1 MMKAIFIDNYKAHA
15 VIESRIESFADWEI
29 HGRLGDGII
38 SPVTVI
44 KSPDDRSVLLTYDRN
59 SESTNVKNAMESQ
72 FDDERAGLWFGDMLN
87 KDNLEV
93 FKDMGGGTVLYADQA
108 KGSAKT
114 MDLFLQKMHSLGKLD
129 HASLDALKPMLTTEQ
144 YNSYESIIPTYDDIE
159 RRKAEAKANSEFAT
173 SVYTVD
179 ENGNELPTDKIATE
193 DVEPEATEYNGEDAF
208 NNGLNAES
216 GVDPEVVDFNPE
228 ILGEDTPPEVSE
240 TPVDNENPE
249 VSPGDEENLD
259 NIEPGDEY
267 NLQPEGL
274 REGFDGENAEI
285 PDDVPEINPNFEKT
299 SNDEMNEYN
308 TTEEPVE
315 EPKIAVTEVNGTA
328 VLEPKYQN
336 ILDGINTYLEK
347 YDMTIDQFM
356 ESVFKLKFLLNQIAG
371 GKVPEETTSA
381 DVVQEPENLD
391 ESTDTAANVTTENPE
406 EPAGTEMNGATSN
419 PVQSLLTAVADEM
432 KNPDNQTEEV
442 VVPVDNTDNVE
453 NTDENATTEI
463 ENADSQVAE
472 TITTESIN
480 PETDL
485 INQMMKISSND
496 TEFFNNMIQ
505 YKERLS
511 NETINEL
518 VSTKMYD
525 KILTGMTVYNMINI
539 REERARKL
547 GLV

>member
-59 SESTNVKNAMESQ
+59 TESTNVKNAMESQ

-114 MDLFLQKMHSLGKLD
+114 MDVFLQKMHSLGKLD
-129 HASLDALKPMLTTEQ
+129 RASLDALKPMLTTEQ
-144 YNSYESIIPTYDDIE
+144 YSTYESVIPTYDDIE
-159 RRKAEAKANSEFAT
+159 KRKAEAKANSEFAT

-193 DVEPEATEYNGEDAF
+193 DVESEVTEYNGEDAF

-228 ILGEDTPPEVSE
+228 ILGEDTPVEEPEV
-240 TPVDNENPE
+240 PVDNENPE
-249 VSPGDEENLD
+249 VLPGEGEDTD

-274 REGFDGENAEI
+274 REGFDGDNVDL
-285 PDDVPEINPNFEKT
+285 PDEVPEINPDFEKT

-308 TTEEPVE
+308 NTEELVE

-328 VLEPKYQN
+328 VLEAKYQN

-391 ESTDTAANVTTENPE
+391 ESNTTTET
-406 EPAGTEMNGATSN
+406 PAELTETEMNGASSN

-432 KNPDNQTEEV
+432 NNPENQTEEQ
-442 VVPVDNTDNVE
+442 VVPVDNTDTVE
-453 NTDENATTEI
+453 NTTEI

-480 PETDL
+480 PEVDL
-485 INQMMKISSND
+485 INQMMKISNND

-511 NETINEL
+511 TETINEL
-518 VSTKMYD
+518 VSIKMYD
-525 KILTGMTVYNMINI
+525 KILTGMTVYNMINV

>member
-114 MDLFLQKMHSLGKLD
+114 MDVFLQKMHSLGKLD

-193 DVEPEATEYNGEDAF
+193 DIEPEATEYNGEDAF

-228 ILGEDTPPEVSE
+228 ILGEDTPSEEPEV
-240 TPVDNENPE
+240 PVDNENPE
-249 VSPGDEENLD
+249 VLPGDEENLD

-274 REGFDGENAEI
+274 REGFDGDNVEV

-308 TTEEPVE
+308 TTEEPLE

-381 DVVQEPENLD
+381 DLVQEPENLD

-406 EPAGTEMNGATSN
+406 EPAGAEMNGATSN
-419 PVQSLLTAVADEM
+419 PVQSLLSAVADEM
-432 KNPDNQTEEV
+432 NNPENQIEED
-442 VVPVDNTDNVE
+442 VVPVDNTDTVE
-453 NTDENATTEI
+453 NTDEV

>member
-193 DVEPEATEYNGEDAF
+193 DIEPEATEYNGEDAF

-228 ILGEDTPPEVSE
+228 ILGEDTPPEEPE

-249 VSPGDEENLD
+249 VLPGDEENLD

-274 REGFDGENAEI
+274 REGFDGENTEL

-308 TTEEPVE
+308 TTEESAE

-381 DVVQEPENLD
+381 DLVQEPENLD

-406 EPAGTEMNGATSN
+406 EPAGAEMNGATSN
-419 PVQSLLTAVADEM
+419 PVQSLLSAVADEM
-432 KNPDNQTEEV
+432 NNPENQIEED
-442 VVPVDNTDNVE
+442 VVPVDNTDTVE
-453 NTDENATTEI
+453 NTDEV
-463 ENADSQVAE
+463 ENADNQVAE
-472 TITTESIN
+472 TISTESIN

-485 INQMMKISSND
+485 INQMMKISNND

>member
-1 MMKAIFIDNYKAHA
+1 MKAIFIDNYKAHA

-228 ILGEDTPPEVSE
+228 ILGEDTPSEEPEV
-240 TPVDNENPE
+240 PVDNENPE
-249 VSPGDEENLD
+249 VLPGDEENLD

-274 REGFDGENAEI
+274 REGFDGENAEL

-336 ILDGINTYLEK
+336 ILDGINSYLEK

-381 DVVQEPENLD
+381 DLAQEPENLD

-406 EPAGTEMNGATSN
+406 EPAGAEMNGATSN

-432 KNPDNQTEEV
+432 NNPENQTEEDI
-442 VVPVDNTDNVE
+442 VPVDNTDNVE
-453 NTDENATTEI
+453 NTDEV

-485 INQMMKISSND
+485 INQMMKISNND

>member
-59 SESTNVKNAMESQ
+59 TESTNVKNAMESQ

-129 HASLDALKPMLTTEQ
+129 RASLDALKPMLTTEQ
-144 YNSYESIIPTYDDIE
+144 YTTYESVIPTYDDIE
-159 RRKAEAKANSEFAT
+159 KRKAEAKANSEFAT

-193 DVEPEATEYNGEDAF
+193 DIEAEVTEYNGEDAF

-228 ILGEDTPPEVSE
+228 ILGEDTPPEE
-240 TPVDNENPE
+240 PEIPVDNENPE
-249 VSPGDEENLD
+249 VLPGDGEDLN

-274 REGFDGENAEI
+274 REGFDGENVDL
-285 PDDVPEINPNFEKT
+285 PDEVPEINPDFEKT

-308 TTEEPVE
+308 NTEEPVE

-328 VLEPKYQN
+328 VLEAKYQN

-381 DVVQEPENLD
+381 DIVQEPENLD
-391 ESTDTAANVTTENPE
+391 ESNTTTET
-406 EPAGTEMNGATSN
+406 PAKLTENEMNGASSN
-419 PVQSLLTAVADEM
+419 PVQSLLSAVADEM
-432 KNPDNQTEEV
+432 NNPENQTEEQ
-442 VVPVDNTDNVE
+442 VVPVDNTDTVE
-453 NTDENATTEI
+453 TTTTEV

-485 INQMMKISSND
+485 INQMMKISNND

-511 NETINEL
+511 TETINEL

-525 KILTGMTVYNMINI
+525 KILTGMTVYNMINV

>member
-193 DVEPEATEYNGEDAF
+193 DVEPEVTEYNGEDAF

-228 ILGEDTPPEVSE
+228 ILGEDTPPEEPEV
-240 TPVDNENPE
+240 PVDNENPE
-249 VSPGDEENLD
+249 VLPGDEENLD

-274 REGFDGENAEI
+274 REGFDGENAEL

-308 TTEEPVE
+308 GTEEPVE

-381 DVVQEPENLD
+381 DLAQEPENLD

-406 EPAGTEMNGATSN
+406 EPAGAEMNGATSN

-432 KNPDNQTEEV
+432 NNPDNQTEED

-453 NTDENATTEI
+453 NTDEV
-463 ENADSQVAE
+463 ENVDSQVAE
-472 TITTESIN
+472 TISTESIN

-485 INQMMKISSND
+485 INQMMKISNND

-525 KILTGMTVYNMINI
+525 KILTGMTVYNMINV

>member
-1 MMKAIFIDNYKAHA
+1 MKAIFIDNYKAHA

-193 DVEPEATEYNGEDAF
+193 DIEPEATEYNGEDAF

-228 ILGEDTPPEVSE
+228 ILGEDTPAEEPEV
-240 TPVDNENPE
+240 PVDNENPE
-249 VSPGDEENLD
+249 ILPGDEENLD

-274 REGFDGENAEI
+274 REGFDGENAEL

-381 DVVQEPENLD
+381 DLAQEPENLD

-406 EPAGTEMNGATSN
+406 EPAGAEMNGATSN

-432 KNPDNQTEEV
+432 KNPDNQTEED

-453 NTDENATTEI
+453 NTDEV

-472 TITTESIN
+472 TISTESIN

>member
-59 SESTNVKNAMESQ
+59 AESTNVKNAMESQ

-193 DVEPEATEYNGEDAF
+193 DIEPEATEYNGEDAF

-228 ILGEDTPPEVSE
+228 ILGEDTPSEEPEV
-240 TPVDNENPE
+240 PVDNENPE
-249 VSPGDEENLD
+249 VLPGDEEDLN

-274 REGFDGENAEI
+274 REGFDGENAEL

-406 EPAGTEMNGATSN
+406 EPAGAEMNGATSN
-419 PVQSLLTAVADEM
+419 PVQSLLSAVADEM
-432 KNPDNQTEEV
+432 KNPDNQTEED

>member
-144 YNSYESIIPTYDDIE
+144 YNTYESIIPTYDDIE

-228 ILGEDTPPEVSE
+228 ILGEDTPSEVPEV
-240 TPVDNENPE
+240 PVDNENPE
-249 VSPGDEENLD
+249 VLPGDEENLD

-274 REGFDGENAEI
+274 REGFDGDNVDL

-381 DVVQEPENLD
+381 DVAQEPENLD

-432 KNPDNQTEEV
+432 NNPDNQTEEV
-442 VVPVDNTDNVE
+442 VAPVDNTDTVE
-453 NTDENATTEI
+453 NTDENTTTEI

-472 TITTESIN
+472 TISTESIN

-485 INQMMKISSND
+485 INQMMKISNND

-525 KILTGMTVYNMINI
+525 KILTGMTVYNMINV

>member
-59 SESTNVKNAMESQ
+59 TESTNVKNAMESQ

-114 MDLFLQKMHSLGKLD
+114 MDVFLQKMHSLGKLD
-129 HASLDALKPMLTTEQ
+129 RASLDALKPMLTTEQ
-144 YNSYESIIPTYDDIE
+144 YSTYESVIPTYDDIE
-159 RRKAEAKANSEFAT
+159 KRKAEAKANSEFAT

-193 DVEPEATEYNGEDAF
+193 DVDPEVTEYNGDDAF

-228 ILGEDTPPEVSE
+228 ILGEDTPPEE
-240 TPVDNENPE
+240 PEIPVDNENPE
-249 VSPGDEENLD
+249 VLPGEGEDLG

-274 REGFDGENAEI
+274 REGFDGDNVDL
-285 PDDVPEINPNFEKT
+285 PDEVPEINPDFEKT

-308 TTEEPVE
+308 NTEEPTE

-328 VLEPKYQN
+328 VLEAKYQN

-381 DVVQEPENLD
+381 DMAQEPENLD
-391 ESTDTAANVTTENPE
+391 ESTNTSDVPTETPDKNAE
-406 EPAGTEMNGATSN
+406 NEMNGASSN

-432 KNPDNQTEEV
+432 NNPENQTEEQ
-442 VVPVDNTDNVE
+442 VVPVDNTDTVE
-453 NTDENATTEI
+453 TTTTEV
-463 ENADSQVAE
+463 ENADNQVAE

-485 INQMMKISSND
+485 INQMMKISNND

-511 NETINEL
+511 TETINEL

-525 KILTGMTVYNMINI
+525 KILTGMTVYNMINV

>member
-1 MMKAIFIDNYKAHA
+1 MKAIFIDNYKAHA

-193 DVEPEATEYNGEDAF
+193 DIEPEATEYNGEDAF

-228 ILGEDTPPEVSE
+228 ILGEDTPSEEPE

-249 VSPGDEENLD
+249 VLPGDEENLD
-259 NIEPGDEY
+259 NIERGDEY

-274 REGFDGENAEI
+274 REGFDGENAEL

-381 DVVQEPENLD
+381 DLAQEPENLD

-419 PVQSLLTAVADEM
+419 PVQSLLSAVADEM
-432 KNPDNQTEEV
+432 NNPENQTEEV
-442 VVPVDNTDNVE
+442 VTPVDNTDTVE
-453 NTDENATTEI
+453 HTDEV

-472 TITTESIN
+472 TISTESIN

>member
-228 ILGEDTPPEVSE
+228 ILGEDTPSEEPEV
-240 TPVDNENPE
+240 PVDNENPE
-249 VSPGDEENLD
+249 VLPGDEENLD

-274 REGFDGENAEI
+274 REGFDGENAEL

-336 ILDGINTYLEK
+336 ILDGINSYLEK

-381 DVVQEPENLD
+381 DLAQEPENLD

-406 EPAGTEMNGATSN
+406 EPAGAEMNGATSN

-432 KNPDNQTEEV
+432 NNPENQTEEDI
-442 VVPVDNTDNVE
+442 VPVDNTDNVE
-453 NTDENATTEI
+453 NTDEV

-485 INQMMKISSND
+485 INQMMKISNND

>member
-193 DVEPEATEYNGEDAF
+193 DIEPEATEYNGEDAF

-228 ILGEDTPPEVSE
+228 ILGEDIPSE
-240 TPVDNENPE
+240 ELAVPVDNENPE
-249 VSPGDEENLD
+249 VLPGDEENLD

-274 REGFDGENAEI
+274 REGFDGENAEL

-406 EPAGTEMNGATSN
+406 EPAGAEMNGATSN
-419 PVQSLLTAVADEM
+419 PVQSLLSAVADEM
-432 KNPDNQTEEV
+432 KNPDNQTEED

>member
-59 SESTNVKNAMESQ
+59 SESTNIKNAMESQ

-193 DVEPEATEYNGEDAF
+193 DIDPEATEYNGEDAF

-228 ILGEDTPPEVSE
+228 ILGEDTPSEEPEV
-240 TPVDNENPE
+240 PVDNENPE
-249 VSPGDEENLD
+249 VLPGDEENLD

-274 REGFDGENAEI
+274 REGFDGENAEL
-285 PDDVPEINPNFEKT
+285 PEDVPEINPNFEKT

-381 DVVQEPENLD
+381 DIVQEPENLD
-391 ESTDTAANVTTENPE
+391 ESTDTAANITTENPE
-406 EPAGTEMNGATSN
+406 EPAGSEMNGATSN

-432 KNPDNQTEEV
+432 KNPDNQIEEV
-442 VVPVDNTDNVE
+442 VAPVDNTDNVE
-453 NTDENATTEI
+453 NTDEV

-525 KILTGMTVYNMINI
+525 KILTGMTVYNMINV

>member
-193 DVEPEATEYNGEDAF
+193 DIEPEATEYNGEDAF

-228 ILGEDTPPEVSE
+228 ILGEDTPAEEPEV
-240 TPVDNENPE
+240 PVDNENPE
-249 VSPGDEENLD
+249 ILPGDEENLD

-274 REGFDGENAEI
+274 REGFDGENAEL

-381 DVVQEPENLD
+381 DLAQEPENLD

-406 EPAGTEMNGATSN
+406 EPAGAEMNGATSN

-432 KNPDNQTEEV
+432 KNPDNQTEED

-453 NTDENATTEI
+453 NTDEV

-472 TITTESIN
+472 TISTESIN

>member
-114 MDLFLQKMHSLGKLD
+114 MDLFLQKMHLLGKLD

-144 YNSYESIIPTYDDIE
+144 YNTYESIIPTYDDIE

-193 DVEPEATEYNGEDAF
+193 DIEPETTEYNGEDAF

-216 GVDPEVVDFNPE
+216 GIDPEVVDFNPE
-228 ILGEDTPPEVSE
+228 ILGEDTPSEEPEV
-240 TPVDNENPE
+240 PVDNENPE
-249 VSPGDEENLD
+249 VLPGDEENLD

-274 REGFDGENAEI
+274 REGFDGENVEL

-381 DVVQEPENLD
+381 DVVEEPENLD

-419 PVQSLLTAVADEM
+419 PVQSLLSAVADEM
-432 KNPDNQTEEV
+432 NNPDNQTEEV
-442 VVPVDNTDNVE
+442 VAPVDNTDNVE
-453 NTDENATTEI
+453 NTDEV

>member
-114 MDLFLQKMHSLGKLD
+114 MDLFLKKMHSLGKLD

-193 DVEPEATEYNGEDAF
+193 DIEPEVTEYNGEDAF

-228 ILGEDTPPEVSE
+228 ILGEDTPSEEPEVQ
-240 TPVDNENPE
+240 VDNENPE
-249 VSPGDEENLD
+249 VLPGDEENLD

-274 REGFDGENAEI
+274 REGFDGENAEL
-285 PDDVPEINPNFEKT
+285 PEDVPEINPNFEKT

-419 PVQSLLTAVADEM
+419 PVQSLLSAVADEM

-442 VVPVDNTDNVE
+442 VAPVDNTDSVE
-453 NTDENATTEI
+453 NTDEV
-463 ENADSQVAE
+463 ENADNQVAE

-480 PETDL
+480 PENDL

>member
-59 SESTNVKNAMESQ
+59 TESTNVKNAMESQ

-114 MDLFLQKMHSLGKLD
+114 MDVFLQKMHSLGKLD
-129 HASLDALKPMLTTEQ
+129 RASLDALKPMLTTEQ
-144 YNSYESIIPTYDDIE
+144 YTTYESVIPTYDDIE
-159 RRKAEAKANSEFAT
+159 KRKAEAKANSEFAT

-193 DVEPEATEYNGEDAF
+193 DIEPEVTEYNGEDAF
-208 NNGLNAES
+208 NNGLTAES

-228 ILGEDTPPEVSE
+228 ILGEDTPAEEPEI
-240 TPVDNENPE
+240 PVDNENPE
-249 VSPGDEENLD
+249 VLPGEGEDPD
-259 NIEPGDEY
+259 IIEPGDEY

-274 REGFDGENAEI
+274 REGFDGDNVEV
-285 PDDVPEINPNFEKT
+285 PDEVPEINPDFEKT

-308 TTEEPVE
+308 NTEEPVE

-328 VLEPKYQN
+328 VLEAKYQN

-381 DVVQEPENLD
+381 DIAQEPENLD
-391 ESTDTAANVTTENPE
+391 ESTETSNVTTETPDRNAE
-406 EPAGTEMNGATSN
+406 NEMNGASSN
-419 PVQSLLTAVADEM
+419 PVQSLLNAVADEM
-432 KNPDNQTEEV
+432 NNPENQTEEQ
-442 VVPVDNTDNVE
+442 VVPVDNTDTVE
-453 NTDENATTEI
+453 NTTTEV
-463 ENADSQVAE
+463 ENADNQVAE

-485 INQMMKISSND
+485 INQMMKISNND

-511 NETINEL
+511 TETINEL

-525 KILTGMTVYNMINI
+525 KILTGMTVYNMINV

>member
-114 MDLFLQKMHSLGKLD
+114 MDVFLQKMHSLGKLD

-193 DVEPEATEYNGEDAF
+193 DIEPEATEYNGEDAF

-228 ILGEDTPPEVSE
+228 ILGEDTPSEEPEV
-240 TPVDNENPE
+240 PVDNENPE
-249 VSPGDEENLD
+249 VLSGDEENLD

-274 REGFDGENAEI
+274 REGFDGENAEL

-381 DVVQEPENLD
+381 DLAQEPENLD

-432 KNPDNQTEEV
+432 KNPENQTEEV
-442 VVPVDNTDNVE
+442 VAPVDNTDNVE
-453 NTDENATTEI
+453 NTDEV

-496 TEFFNNMIQ
+496 TEFFSNMIQ

>member
-193 DVEPEATEYNGEDAF
+193 DIEPEATEYNGEDAF

-228 ILGEDTPPEVSE
+228 ILGEDTPPEPE

-249 VSPGDEENLD
+249 VLPGDEENLD

-274 REGFDGENAEI
+274 REGFDGENAEL

-381 DVVQEPENLD
+381 DLAQEPENLD

-406 EPAGTEMNGATSN
+406 EPAGAEMNGATSN
-419 PVQSLLTAVADEM
+419 PVQSLLSAVADEM

-442 VVPVDNTDNVE
+442 VAPVDNTDNVE

>member
-193 DVEPEATEYNGEDAF
+193 DVEPEVTEYNGEDAF

-228 ILGEDTPPEVSE
+228 ILGEDTPPEEPEV
-240 TPVDNENPE
+240 PVDNENPE
-249 VSPGDEENLD
+249 VLPGDDETD

-274 REGFDGENAEI
+274 REGFDGENAEL

-381 DVVQEPENLD
+381 DLAQEPENLD
-391 ESTDTAANVTTENPE
+391 ESTDTATNVTTENPE

-442 VVPVDNTDNVE
+442 VSPVDNTDNVE
-453 NTDENATTEI
+453 NTDEV

-472 TITTESIN
+472 TISTESIN

-485 INQMMKISSND
+485 INQMMKISNND

>member
-228 ILGEDTPPEVSE
+228 ILGEDTPPEEPEV
-240 TPVDNENPE
+240 PVDNENPE
-249 VSPGDEENLD
+249 VLPGDEENLD

-274 REGFDGENAEI
+274 REGFDGENAEL
-285 PDDVPEINPNFEKT
+285 PDDIPEINPNFEKT

-406 EPAGTEMNGATSN
+406 EPAGAEMNGATSN

-432 KNPDNQTEEV
+432 KNPENQIEEV
-442 VVPVDNTDNVE
+442 VAPVDNTDNVE
-453 NTDENATTEI
+453 NTDEV

>member
-193 DVEPEATEYNGEDAF
+193 DIEPEATEYNGEDAF

-228 ILGEDTPPEVSE
+228 ILGEDTPSEEPE

-249 VSPGDEENLD
+249 MLPGDDENLD

-274 REGFDGENAEI
+274 REGFDGENAEL

-381 DVVQEPENLD
+381 DLVQEPENLD

-406 EPAGTEMNGATSN
+406 EPAGAEMNGATSN

-432 KNPDNQTEEV
+432 KNPENQTEEE

-453 NTDENATTEI
+453 NTDEV

>member
-144 YNSYESIIPTYDDIE
+144 YNTYESIIPTYDDIE

-193 DVEPEATEYNGEDAF
+193 DIEPEVTEYNGEDAF

-228 ILGEDTPPEVSE
+228 ILGEDTSSEEPE

-249 VSPGDEENLD
+249 VLPGDEENLD

-274 REGFDGENAEI
+274 REGFDGENAEL

-406 EPAGTEMNGATSN
+406 EPAGAEMNGATSN
-419 PVQSLLTAVADEM
+419 PVQSLLSAVADEM
-432 KNPDNQTEEV
+432 NNPENQTEEV
-442 VVPVDNTDNVE
+442 VAPVDNTDSVE
-453 NTDENATTEI
+453 NTDEV

>member
-1 MMKAIFIDNYKAHA
+1 MKAIFIDNYKAHA
-15 VIESRIESFADWEI
+15 VIESRIESFADWET

-193 DVEPEATEYNGEDAF
+193 DIEPEATEYNGEDAF

-228 ILGEDTPPEVSE
+228 ILGEDTPSEEPEV
-240 TPVDNENPE
+240 PVDNENPE
-249 VSPGDEENLD
+249 VLPGDEENLD

-274 REGFDGENAEI
+274 REGFDGENAEL
-285 PDDVPEINPNFEKT
+285 PEDVPEINPNFEKT

-391 ESTDTAANVTTENPE
+391 ESTDTAANVTTETPE
-406 EPAGTEMNGATSN
+406 EPAGAEMNGATSN

-432 KNPDNQTEEV
+432 KNPENQTEEV
-442 VVPVDNTDNVE
+442 VAPVDNTDSVE
-453 NTDENATTEI
+453 NTDENATTEV

-472 TITTESIN
+472 TISTESIN

>member
-228 ILGEDTPPEVSE
+228 ILGEDTPSEEPEV
-240 TPVDNENPE
+240 PVDNENPE
-249 VSPGDEENLD
+249 VLPGDEENLD

-274 REGFDGENAEI
+274 REGFDGENAEL
-285 PDDVPEINPNFEKT
+285 PDDVPEINPDFEKT

-308 TTEEPVE
+308 NTEEPVE

-328 VLEPKYQN
+328 VLEAKYQN

-391 ESTDTAANVTTENPE
+391 ESNTTTET
-406 EPAGTEMNGATSN
+406 PAELTEIEMNGASSN
-419 PVQSLLTAVADEM
+419 PVQSLLSAVADEM
-432 KNPDNQTEEV
+432 NNPENQTEEQ
-442 VVPVDNTDNVE
+442 VVPVDNTDTVE
-453 NTDENATTEI
+453 TTTEV

-485 INQMMKISSND
+485 INQMMKISNND

-511 NETINEL
+511 TETINEL

-525 KILTGMTVYNMINI
+525 KILTGMTVYNMINV

>member
-1 MMKAIFIDNYKAHA
+1 MKAIFIDNYKAHA

-144 YNSYESIIPTYDDIE
+144 YNTYESIIPTYDDIE

-193 DVEPEATEYNGEDAF
+193 DIEPEATEYNGEDAF

-228 ILGEDTPPEVSE
+228 ILGEDTPSEEPEV
-240 TPVDNENPE
+240 PVDNENPE
-249 VSPGDEENLD
+249 VLPGDEENLD

-381 DVVQEPENLD
+381 DVAQEPENLD

-406 EPAGTEMNGATSN
+406 EPVENEMNGATSN
-419 PVQSLLTAVADEM
+419 PVQSLLSAVADEM

-442 VVPVDNTDNVE
+442 VTPVDNTDNVE

-525 KILTGMTVYNMINI
+525 KILTGMTVYNMINV

>member
-193 DVEPEATEYNGEDAF
+193 DIEPEATEYNGEDAF

-228 ILGEDTPPEVSE
+228 ILGEDTPPEVPE
-240 TPVDNENPE
+240 TSVDNENPE
-249 VSPGDEENLD
+249 VLPGDEENLD

-274 REGFDGENAEI
+274 REGFDGDNVDI

-381 DVVQEPENLD
+381 DLAQEPENLD
-391 ESTDTAANVTTENPE
+391 ESTDTAANVITENPE
-406 EPAGTEMNGATSN
+406 EPAGPEMNGATSN
-419 PVQSLLTAVADEM
+419 PVQSLLSAVADEM
-432 KNPDNQTEEV
+432 KNPENQTEED
-442 VVPVDNTDNVE
+442 VVPVDNTDNIE

>member
-193 DVEPEATEYNGEDAF
+193 DIEPEATEYNGEDAF

-228 ILGEDTPPEVSE
+228 ILGEDTPPEEPEV
-240 TPVDNENPE
+240 PVDNENPE
-249 VSPGDEENLD
+249 ILPGDEENLD

-274 REGFDGENAEI
+274 REGFDGENAEL

-315 EPKIAVTEVNGTA
+315 EPKIAFTEVNGTA

-336 ILDGINTYLEK
+336 ILDGINSYLEK

-381 DVVQEPENLD
+381 DLVQEPENLD

-406 EPAGTEMNGATSN
+406 EPAGAEMNGATSN

-432 KNPDNQTEEV
+432 NNPENQTEEE

-453 NTDENATTEI
+453 NTDEV

-485 INQMMKISSND
+485 INQMMKISNND

>member
-59 SESTNVKNAMESQ
+59 TESTNVKNAMESQ

-228 ILGEDTPPEVSE
+228 ILGEDTPPEVPE
-240 TPVDNENPE
+240 NPVDNENPE

-274 REGFDGENAEI
+274 REGFDGENAELS
-285 PDDVPEINPNFEKT
+285 DDVPEINPNFEKT

-406 EPAGTEMNGATSN
+406 EPAGVEMNGATSN

-453 NTDENATTEI
+453 NTDEI

>member
-114 MDLFLQKMHSLGKLD
+114 MDVFLQKMHSLGKLD

-228 ILGEDTPPEVSE
+228 ILGEDTPPEEPE

-249 VSPGDEENLD
+249 VLPGDEENLD

-274 REGFDGENAEI
+274 REGFDGDNVDL

-308 TTEEPVE
+308 DTEEPVE

-406 EPAGTEMNGATSN
+406 EPAGAEMNGATSN
-419 PVQSLLTAVADEM
+419 PVQSLLSAVADEM

-442 VVPVDNTDNVE
+442 VAPVDNTDSVE
-453 NTDENATTEI
+453 NTDEV

-485 INQMMKISSND
+485 INQMMKISNND

>member
-228 ILGEDTPPEVSE
+228 ILGEDTPSEEPEV
-240 TPVDNENPE
+240 PVDNENPE
-249 VSPGDEENLD
+249 VLPGDEENLD

-274 REGFDGENAEI
+274 REGFDGENAEL
-285 PDDVPEINPNFEKT
+285 PDDAPEINPNFEKT

-308 TTEEPVE
+308 GTEEPVE

-391 ESTDTAANVTTENPE
+391 ESTDTTANVTTENPE

-432 KNPDNQTEEV
+432 NNPENQTEEV
-442 VVPVDNTDNVE
+442 VAPVDNTDNVE
-453 NTDENATTEI
+453 NTDENATTEV

-472 TITTESIN
+472 TISTESIN

-485 INQMMKISSND
+485 INQMMKISNND

>member
-228 ILGEDTPPEVSE
+228 ILGEDTPSEEPEV
-240 TPVDNENPE
+240 PVDNENPE
-249 VSPGDEENLD
+249 VLPGDEETID

-274 REGFDGENAEI
+274 REGFDGENAEL

-381 DVVQEPENLD
+381 DLAQEPENLD

-419 PVQSLLTAVADEM
+419 PVQSLLSAVADEM
-432 KNPDNQTEEV
+432 NNPENQTEED

-453 NTDENATTEI
+453 NTDEV

-485 INQMMKISSND
+485 INQMMKISNND

>member
-1 MMKAIFIDNYKAHA
+1 MKAIFIDNYKAHA

-193 DVEPEATEYNGEDAF
+193 DIEPEATEYNGEDAF

-228 ILGEDTPPEVSE
+228 ILGEDTPPEVPE

-249 VSPGDEENLD
+249 VLPGDEENLD

-274 REGFDGENAEI
+274 REGFDGENAEL
-285 PDDVPEINPNFEKT
+285 PEDVPEINPNFEKT

-308 TTEEPVE
+308 TTEEPVD

-381 DVVQEPENLD
+381 DLAQEPENLD

-419 PVQSLLTAVADEM
+419 PVQSLLSAVADEM
-432 KNPDNQTEEV
+432 KNPENQTEEV
-442 VVPVDNTDNVE
+442 VAPVDNTDNVE

-485 INQMMKISSND
+485 INQMMKISNND

>member
-193 DVEPEATEYNGEDAF
+193 DIEPEVTEYNGEDAF

-228 ILGEDTPPEVSE
+228 ILGEDTPSEEPEV
-240 TPVDNENPE
+240 PVDNENPE
-249 VSPGDEENLD
+249 VLPGDEENLD
-259 NIEPGDEY
+259 NIEPGDKY

-274 REGFDGENAEI
+274 REGFDGDNVDL

-381 DVVQEPENLD
+381 DVAQEPENLD

-432 KNPDNQTEEV
+432 NNPDNQTEEEV
-442 VVPVDNTDNVE
+442 APVDNTDNVE
-453 NTDENATTEI
+453 NTDENVTTKV

-485 INQMMKISSND
+485 INQMMKISNND

>member
-15 VIESRIESFADWEI
+15 VIEFRIESFADWEI

-193 DVEPEATEYNGEDAF
+193 DIEPEATEYNGEDAF

-228 ILGEDTPPEVSE
+228 ILGEDTPSEVPE

-249 VSPGDEENLD
+249 VLPGDEENLD

-274 REGFDGENAEI
+274 REGFDGDNVEVPEE
-285 PDDVPEINPNFEKT
+285 VPEINPNFEKT

-391 ESTDTAANVTTENPE
+391 DSIDTAANVATENPE

-419 PVQSLLTAVADEM
+419 PVQSLLSAVADEM
-432 KNPDNQTEEV
+432 KNPENQTEEV
-442 VVPVDNTDNVE
+442 VAPVDNTENVE
-453 NTDENATTEI
+453 NTDENATTEV

>member
-129 HASLDALKPMLTTEQ
+129 YASLDALKPMLTTEQ

-193 DVEPEATEYNGEDAF
+193 DIEPEATEYNGEDAF

-228 ILGEDTPPEVSE
+228 ILGEDTPPEVPE

-249 VSPGDEENLD
+249 VLPGDEENLD

-274 REGFDGENAEI
+274 REGFDGENAEL
-285 PDDVPEINPNFEKT
+285 PEEVPEINPNFEKT

-391 ESTDTAANVTTENPE
+391 ESTDTAANVATENPE
-406 EPAGTEMNGATSN
+406 EPVENEMNGPTSN
-419 PVQSLLTAVADEM
+419 PVQSLLSAVADEM
-432 KNPDNQTEEV
+432 KNPENQTEEV
-442 VVPVDNTDNVE
+442 VAPVDNTDNVE
-453 NTDENATTEI
+453 NTDEV

-539 REERARKL
+539 REERVRKL

>member
-228 ILGEDTPPEVSE
+228 ILGEDTPPEEPEV
-240 TPVDNENPE
+240 PVDNENPE
-249 VSPGDEENLD
+249 VLPGDEENLD

-274 REGFDGENAEI
+274 REGFDGDNVDL

-442 VVPVDNTDNVE
+442 VAPVDNTDNVE
-453 NTDENATTEI
+453 NIDEV